1 MMQGFTASALQAE
14 KLGRFL
20 DKGPVILVY
29 FLRHA
34 DPRPEP
40 GTWLGR
46 IEPAISAAGTRVHW
60 FGRCVLPLNMT
71 IFSWDEILVLEIADA
86 ASYARLEAEP
96 AYRSALSALQ
106 EVEVHVC
113 RTSAASRSLVAFL
126 QRLMPLFAPREI
138 YSSLDITSECISG
151 IDPTVDAVK
160 MISSSPDPGPICIF
174 NFHKYREQGI
184 YPTSVAEHLQSVSG
198 QRAYMR
204 YGRAALRTVLGRRN
218 RLVLMGQ
225 YGFCLIG
232 NQGEPQ
238 SKYYDEVTLMQYH
251 SRTEFM
257 ASFSLKAMEGRIRH
271 RRAGLE
277 RCIMIVNEP
286 YDRYRLA

>member
-1 MMQGFTASALQAE
+1 MQKHAASPAQAE
-14 KLGRFL
+14 RLVGFL
-20 DKGPVILVY
+20 DKGAAILVY

-34 DPRPEP
+34 DPKPELGSWLRQIEP
-40 GTWLGR
+40 AVVAAGARVRWLGR
-46 IEPAISAAGTRVHW
+46 CA
-60 FGRCVLPLNMT
+60 LPLNVAT
-71 IFSWDEILVLEIADA
+71 FPWDEILVLEIADA
-86 ASYARLEAEP
+86 TSYARLGEAP
-96 AYRSALSALQ
+96 AYRSAITALQ
-106 EVEVHVC
+106 ALKVHVC
-113 RTSAASRSLVAFL
+113 RTNAASRPLVAFL
-126 QRLMPLFAPREI
+126 QRLMPLFAPREV
-138 YSSLDITSECISG
+138 YSNLDIASECLSD
-151 IDPTVDAVK
+151 IDPTVAAVK
-160 MISSSPDPGPICIF
+160 AISSSEDPGPICIF

-184 YPTSVAEHLQSVSG
+184 YPANAAEHLQSVSG

-218 RLVLMGQ
+218 RLLLIGS

-277 RCIMIVNEP
+277 RCIMIANEP
-286 YDRYRLA
+286 YDRYHAA